1 MTEEPIIPNDLYIES
16 FAGKLENYP
25 WLAEQL
31 FGNSVAHYLAILAV
45 VALVYGVS
53 KAITY
58 FVEHYASKFAHRT
71 KNALDDVILKTVHQS
86 VTFILVLATMYLG
99 IRTLNVPEIVHEYT
113 AKAVFILFTLKIV
126 KELENVFEFMIRNYL
141 EPYAR
146 RQRGLV
152 KTFVPPLLHFSRII
166 LWVFAALLIASN
178 LGYNINSLI
187 AGLGVGGIAF
197 ALGAQ
202 QTLSNIFGS
211 ISLLVDQPFKIGDW
225 IEVNDVSGTVL
236 EIGLRSTKIET
247 INMSIVSMPNETLA
261 QATISNESRR
271 NMFHVS
277 HNLAFTYGTSLTKLR
292 KVMKDIE
299 AMLKRDKDI
308 DRDTVRVRFLE
319 FGDSSLQVNVF
330 YYITD
335 ISTYSR
341 IMEIK
346 ERINLKIKERA
357 EKIGA
362 EMAFPT
368 QSLHLEY
375 EHDKAKT
382 RKRRKANK

>member
-1 MTEEPIIPNDLYIES
+1 
-16 FAGKLENYP
+16 
-25 WLAEQL
+25 
-31 FGNSVAHYLAILAV
+31 
-45 VALVYGVS
+45 
-53 KAITY
+53 
-58 FVEHYASKFAHRT
+58 
-71 KNALDDVILKTVHQS
+71 
-86 VTFILVLATMYLG
+86 
-99 IRTLNVPEIVHEYT
+99 
-113 AKAVFILFTLKIV
+113 
-126 KELENVFEFMIRNYL
+126 
-141 EPYAR
+141 
-146 RQRGLV
+146 
-152 KTFVPPLLHFSRII
+152 
-166 LWVFAALLIASN
+166 
-178 LGYNINSLI
+178 
-187 AGLGVGGIAF
+187 
-197 ALGAQ
+197 
-202 QTLSNIFGS
+202 
-211 ISLLVDQPFKIGDW
+211 
-225 IEVNDVSGTVL
+225 
-236 EIGLRSTKIET
+236 
-247 INMSIVSMPNETLA
+247 
-261 QATISNESRR
+261 
-271 NMFHVS
+271 MFHVS